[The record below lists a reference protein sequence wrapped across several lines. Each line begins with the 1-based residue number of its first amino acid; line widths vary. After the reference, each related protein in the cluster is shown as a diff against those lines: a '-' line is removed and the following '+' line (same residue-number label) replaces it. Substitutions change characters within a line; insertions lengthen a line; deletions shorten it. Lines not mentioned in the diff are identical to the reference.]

1 MARIISPIQEER
13 IFKEIK
19 TTGLTIQRL
28 IGLKTIVTH
37 NSDRL
42 LDVTI

>member
-13 IFKEIK
+13 IFKEM

-28 IGLKTIVTH
+28 IGLKTILTH